1 MELSLT
7 TPALL
12 FPTISLLMLAYTNR
26 FIAIGNR
33 IRTLHLQHKQSPS
46 DTILRQIRT
55 LRIRVRLIRDLQLCG
70 IVCLFANV
78 FTMFLIFNEYSRLAT
93 YVFGFS
99 LILMMISFTL
109 SAAEIILSTKAL
121 YIQIEDL
128 EKEGKSGIFF

>member
-33 IRTLHLQHKQSPS
+33 IRVLHVEHKQRPS
-46 DTILRQIRT
+46 ETIVRQIKTFR
-55 LRIRVRLIRDLQLCG
+55 RRVRLIRDLQLCG

-78 FTMFLIFNEYSRLAT
+78 FTMLLIFSKYNLVAT

-99 LILMMISFTL
+99 LVLMMVAFAM
-109 SAAEIILSTKAL
+109 SALEIILSTKAL

-128 EKEGKSGIFF
+128 EKEEAKLDS